1 MQTGYIAFFNHRKVR
16 GNIPKRVQKIG
27 AESFLSLGAESFST
41 PMAIESE
48 EPSQLVAIGERAFE
62 FANNV
67 LKLPESLETIGNRAF
82 ANLAGTTATSSF
94 MIPGKVKNIGKYLF
108 IPYSGTANITGT
120 LTIASPYL
128 TKANLGIN
136 LFMYANRRGGGF
148 HPGNFTT
155 IQLHKA
161 V

>member
-1 MQTGYIAFFNHRKVR
+1 MQGKIT
-16 GNIPKRVQKIG
+16 IPKRVQKIG

-41 PMAIESE
+41 PMTIEFEGS
-48 EPSQLVAIGERAFE
+48 SQLVAIGERAFE
-62 FANNV
+62 FARANNV

-94 MIPGKVKNIGKYLF
+94 TIPGKVKNIEEYLF

-128 TKANLGIN
+128 TQANPGIN